1 MDRLLAQCACC
12 SGLRSAEVARR
23 LVAAKAA
30 PANAGCPTGIASSI
44 SPRGRSAPD
53 STSAV
58 RACAKGPPWA
68 MATSSAS
75 FHRNGLLRRARRAR
89 RSATSLSREEAR
101 VRVTQALR
109 ACWPISSARVTTE
122 SSASGSSKP
131 GTCAGSC
138 GSTRSSSSGSFPNT
152 PRMRC
157 SATGSGRRLT
167 GSAPS
172 PRKRLVTRS
181 SAKRLR
187 SRCSSD
193 HSGRRLRTSST
204 RSRLG
209 ASRLSVAAARCRWS
223 QLIPPSFGSL
233 RHRANSIDKALS

>member
-12 SGLRSAEVARR
+12 SGLRFAEVARR

-44 SPRGRSAPD
+44 SPSGRVAPD
-53 STSAV
+53 SMSAS
-58 RACAKGPPWA
+58 RAGPSGPPWVS
-68 MATSSAS
+68 ATSSAS
-75 FHRNGLLRRARRAR
+75 FHRNGLPRRARRAR

-109 ACWPISSARVTTE
+109 ACWPHSSLRVTTE

-131 GTCAGSC
+131 GTFAGSC
-138 GSTRSSSSGSFPNT
+138 GSTRSSSSGFFPNT
-152 PRMRC
+152 SRMRC

-167 GSAPS
+167 ASAPS
-172 PRKRLVTRS
+172 SRKRDWTSS

-187 SRCSSD
+187 SRCS
-193 HSGRRLRTSST
+193 
-204 RSRLG
+204 
-209 ASRLSVAAARCRWS
+209 
-223 QLIPPSFGSL
+223 
-233 RHRANSIDKALS
+233 